1 MAGCTGGVAQHV
13 VRREGGTRVLGW
25 SRSRSRVENGSED
38 LSVRFG
44 AAAACWCG
52 VGGQVAVV
60 VGAEV
65 VAAGEGFFADETI
78 GATRGQTS
86 GSSALTAC
94 PRPSCGDVGEGL
106 PTAAFAL
113 RSLLLLFS
121 RPRRRSLS
129 LLLQWWPAS
138 HPEFVVPQ
146 ALRCG
151 GCSYPREWNRSSVC
165 NGTLSVG
172 VCSLWLSGPE
182 HLGIWA

>member
-1 MAGCTGGVAQHV
+1 VQAGVAAIC
-13 VRREGGTRVLGW
+13 W
-25 SRSRSRVENGSED
+25 RSA
-38 LSVRFG
+38 G
-44 AAAACWCG
+44 A
-52 VGGQVAVV
+52 QVAAI

-65 VAAGEGFFADETI
+65 VAAGEGFSADETV
-78 GATRGQTS
+78 GATCALGLWLF
-86 GSSALTAC
+86 GFGGLSSPLVW
-94 PRPSCGDVGEGL
+94 GVGEGL

-113 RSLLLLFS
+113 RSSPLLLS

-151 GCSYPREWNRSSVC
+151 GCSYPREWNWSSVC
-165 NGTLSVG
+165 NGTLSAG